1 MATEAVSL
9 AIKLTTTCVTASAFL
24 EYQNDRPEEDSK
36 TFHVDQESPMG
47 PPWIGRRHKTKTFK
61 SPGCEAS
68 PALILPMINQSHLL
82 HSSLL
87 WTTVLLSNVHG
98 VHVPQVDSISGIPTE
113 SLRLPEGNL
122 DVDETLFTKEQ
133 HESFQKDGFLV
144 ISGLLD
150 GEIDDF
156 VKAGD
161 AFVAQSKKLKAY
173 FSQLEMG
180 VIFRAGSTMNNTITR
195 SFRRIALESVIPRA
209 AAELMNLSDSQSVR
223 VLR

>member
-1 MATEAVSL
+1 
-9 AIKLTTTCVTASAFL
+9 
-24 EYQNDRPEEDSK
+24 
-36 TFHVDQESPMG
+36 
-47 PPWIGRRHKTKTFK
+47 
-61 SPGCEAS
+61 
-68 PALILPMINQSHLL
+68 MINQSHLL

-133 HESFQKDGFLV
+133 HKSFQKDGFLV